1 MYLLLVRW
9 AERERA
15 PSKSAAL
22 GLEADDDYE
31 IPGACISKVV
41 SVGAGSSPIRS
52 HLQQRQQRP
61 FGYRQVMVEKRQ
73 KWLSK
78 WCRMASLLLYIY

>member
-1 MYLLLVRW
+1 MYLSLVWW

-22 GLEADDDYE
+22 GLEADDEYE

-41 SVGAGSSPIRS
+41 SVGADSSPVRS
-52 HLQQRQQRP
+52 QQQHRRQRP
-61 FGYRQVMVEKRQ
+61 FGVGR
-73 KWLSK
+73 L
-78 WCRMASLLLYIY
+78 